1 MAMTHKELITDL
13 SSKLPFSENEITDL
27 LDTTFAKMAEEMSM
41 GHSIYF
47 QGFGT
52 FEPHRKEERLTINP
66 RNQIR
71 TLIPPKQV
79 VVFKPTQSLKD
90 KAKEA
95 HRYEN

>member
-1 MAMTHKELITDL
+1 MTHKELITDL
-13 SSKLPFSENEITDL
+13 SSKLPFSENEIADL
-27 LDTTFAKMAEEMSM
+27 LDITFTKMADEMSE
-41 GHSIYF
+41 GNSIHI

-79 VVFKPTQSLKD
+79 AVFKPTQPLKD
-90 KAKEA
+90 KVKEA
-95 HRYEN
+95 HRYAK